1 MSDRNHLKGRR
12 RPESEPG
19 QDDDAF
25 RKGVR
30 VEFRAYF
37 SGVEAGT
44 RGVIRRVDEYRISVE
59 VGDRRVN
66 VPPKLKHDVLRAVDE
81 SESSQTTVVMS
92 LRCPACMAWHV
103 DSPGC
108 EPGPHKTH
116 RCRVCDYEW
125 TPREF
130 ATHGTDA
137 ASYSDV
143 LLARVIRKT
152 LDKVAPDEGL
162 EVQEQDVEMFRTF
175 LDLLEEEPH
184 LRMRARIDGLC
195 DASRIID
202 AVVQHNESQSAVM
215 LAEAA
220 LLFKSAIAR
229 NRQGKPAILRPGE
242 VDDVQH
248 TDAGGKETSED
259 GDGAF

>member
-1 MSDRNHLKGRR
+1 MKGRR
-12 RPESEPG
+12 RPESEVVQG
-19 QDDDAF
+19 DDAI

-30 VEFRAYF
+30 VEFKTYF

-44 RGVIRRVDEYRISVE
+44 RGVVRRADGYRISVE

-66 VPPKLKHDVLRAVDE
+66 VPPKLKHDVLGIVDE
-81 SESSQTTVVMS
+81 SESSRNPVVMS

-103 DSPGC
+103 DAPAC
-108 EPGPHKTH
+108 EPGPHKKH
-116 RCRVCDYEW
+116 RCRVCDHEW

-130 ATHGTDA
+130 PTHGTDA
-137 ASYSDV
+137 ASYSDD

-152 LDKVAPDEGL
+152 LEIVAPDEGL
-162 EVQEQDVEMFRTF
+162 EVQGQDVEMFRTF
-175 LDLLEEEPH
+175 LELLEQEAH

-202 AVVQHNESQSAVM
+202 AVVKHEESGSAVM

-220 LLFKSAIAR
+220 VLFNDAIAR
-229 NRQGKPAILRPGE
+229 NRRGKPAILRPGE
-242 VDDVQH
+242 VDDVRRAD
-248 TDAGGKETSED
+248 TGGEEASED
-259 GDGAF
+259 GDGAV

>member
-1 MSDRNHLKGRR
+1 MSDRNHLKGRPSR
-12 RPESEPG
+12 EGEANQG
-19 QDDDAF
+19 NDAF

-30 VEFRAYF
+30 VEFKAYF
-37 SGVEAGT
+37 SGVESGT

-66 VPPKLKHDVLRAVDE
+66 VPPKLKQDVLRAVDE
-81 SESSQTTVVMS
+81 SENSGNPVVMS

-116 RCRVCDYEW
+116 RCRVCDHEW
-125 TPREF
+125 SPREF

-143 LLARVIRKT
+143 FLTRVIRKT

-162 EVQEQDVEMFRTF
+162 EVQDQDVEMFRTF
-175 LDLLEEEPH
+175 LELLEEEAH

-195 DASRIID
+195 DASRIIN
-202 AVVQHNESQSAVM
+202 AVVQHAESQSAVT

-220 LLFKSAIAR
+220 LLFNNAIAR
-229 NRQGKPAILRPGE
+229 SRHGKPAILRPGE

-248 TDAGGKETSED
+248 TDAGDEESSED
-259 GDGAF
+259 GEGAV